1 MQTWL
6 DTHLHLLYPER
17 LHYDW
22 ATGIAAL
29 SKPFHIEEYLA
40 LAQAL
45 RITATLHM
53 EVDVRA
59 EEIEKETE
67 LVDELARHTSG
78 QIIGTIS
85 ACRPE
90 TTDEEAFAGFCE
102 RAHANPSVR
111 GFRRVLHTQ
120 PDDLSTSETFRKH
133 VRALTR
139 NGHVFELCVLPRQMP
154 QAIALV
160 SACPNTM
167 FVLNHCGVPDIAGG
181 ELHPWKA
188 NLTRLA
194 KHPNVSCK
202 ISGLISY
209 GDPKRWPEGDLLAIA
224 DDLRPYFDAA
234 IEAFN
239 WHRVVWGSDFPV
251 CNLTRGLIA
260 WRQVTDILVQGASQ
274 SEVAALAE
282 LNARRIYRLKGRR
295 TINTEPQQHPWPLP
309 YCSEREL
316 IERPLSANR
325 LGSAP

>member
-22 ATGIAAL
+22 AAGIPAL
-29 SKPFHIEEYLA
+29 NRAFHLEEYLA

-45 RITATLHM
+45 QISATLHM

-59 EEIEKETE
+59 EEIEKETQ
-67 LVDELARHTSG
+67 LIKELAGQSG
-78 QIIGTIS
+78 QIIGAIS

-90 TTDEEAFAGFCE
+90 TADEEAFAAFCE
-102 RAHANPSVR
+102 RAHANPLVR
-111 GFRRVLHTQ
+111 GFRRILHTQ

-139 NGHVFELCVLPRQMP
+139 NGHVFELCVLTRQLP

-160 SACPNTM
+160 SACPNTL
-167 FVLNHCGVPDIAGG
+167 FVLNHCGGPDIAGSG
-181 ELHPWKA
+181 LHPWKA
-188 NLTRLA
+188 HLARLA
-194 KHPNVSCK
+194 KYPNVNCK
-202 ISGLISY
+202 ISGLIAY
-209 GDPKRWPEGDLLAIA
+209 GDAKRWPEGDMHAIA

-234 IEAFN
+234 IEAFG

-251 CNLTRGLIA
+251 CNLTRGLTA
-260 WRQVTDILVQGASQ
+260 WRQVTDLLVLGASK

-282 LNARRIYRLKGRR
+282 LNARRIYRLKA
-295 TINTEPQQHPWPLP
+295 Q
-309 YCSEREL
+309 Y
-316 IERPLSANR
+316 
-325 LGSAP
+325 